1 LNDYSSPWV
10 DFGFNNISL
19 VNQAFI
25 IASTGCLFFGLGLRT
40 PINKKRFYRKKI
52 SFYNHKIFRYQDFKL
67 VTVILFVAGLFFT
80 LYHLNL
86 YLSTGDNILLFLS
99 PTGRRDSDVGVS
111 QLILLLGYGLIWS
124 SIFFT
129 IQMFHDKRKLL
140 KFLLIFVSI
149 ILIYLVSA
157 KRSTVIPIFLIPLIY
172 FHYSIGWIKISKA
185 IRYFLVGIFLIIS
198 TIYVRI
204 LLPTLVRGRNPDETI
219 GSDFAEIGLTY
230 LGSGEFMT
238 FDMFLLSIREA
249 SALNDFVGG
258 QMYGFF
264 YYSFATIASV
274 IPSAIWPTKPDFH
287 DLGQKYYQFIENDNE
302 SIGYAVTV
310 FGSGYQFFN
319 ILGITIG
326 FFLIGWFSKFIYYS
340 LKPYE
345 GFKSNVI
352 IYGIFF
358 WMLFQFLRFGTM
370 GFTLLLFIQT
380 MLIGLL
386 AVLFVSRNKV
396 KM

>member
-1 LNDYSSPWV
+1 
-10 DFGFNNISL
+10 
-19 VNQAFI
+19 
-25 IASTGCLFFGLGLRT
+25 
-40 PINKKRFYRKKI
+40 
-52 SFYNHKIFRYQDFKL
+52 
-67 VTVILFVAGLFFT
+67 
-80 LYHLNL
+80 
-86 YLSTGDNILLFLS
+86 
-99 PTGRRDSDVGVS
+99 
-111 QLILLLGYGLIWS
+111 
-124 SIFFT
+124 
-129 IQMFHDKRKLL
+129 
-140 KFLLIFVSI
+140 
-149 ILIYLVSA
+149 
-157 KRSTVIPIFLIPLIY
+157 
-172 FHYSIGWIKISKA
+172 
-185 IRYFLVGIFLIIS
+185 
-198 TIYVRI
+198 
-204 LLPTLVRGRNPDETI
+204 
-219 GSDFAEIGLTY
+219 
-230 LGSGEFMT
+230 MT